1 MNKLNS
7 ENFENTIS
15 TQKGPFLIKFGSTS
29 CGPCKSMAPVLE
41 KLSFENPTFPIFEID
56 TNESPEIA
64 SYFGVKSVPT
74 MHFCENRE
82 IFFSTVGLTPF
93 RDLQYVINNIDDPY
107 MRENGHFQTEEKKSY
122 FAPILI
128 SSIVLFLLALFIF

>member
-7 ENFENTIS
+7 ENFESTMN

-29 CGPCKSMAPVLE
+29 CGPCNTMAPVLE
-41 KLSFENPTFPIFEID
+41 KLGFENPTFPIFEVD

-64 SYFGVKSVPT
+64 THFGIKSVPT
-74 MHFCENRE
+74 LHFCEERE
-82 IFFSTVGLTPF
+82 IFFSTVGITPY
-93 RDLQYVINNIDDPY
+93 RDLQFVINNTNDPY
-107 MRENGHFQTEEKKSY
+107 MREHGEFKAEEKKSY

-128 SSIVLFLLALFIF
+128 STIILFALALFIF